1 MRCRVCGSN
10 NEDGSKFCWN
20 CGNKL
25 TEQSETRSSSVNQ
38 PGIQQNSGDVQHNQV
53 GTPPK
58 QVRMPQRQV
67 PPGGFDWENGK
78 KMAEERLQK
87 GKNIADGCVG
97 QLKRVAE
104 NQTITD
110 KLKKISKKT
119 WGIIGAC
126 VALVLVLLI
135 VIALHKPTV
144 NLNDYLKVTYG
155 GYDGGGVAYTE
166 IDWNSMKEDFEN
178 KISYKRGMAQTGGMT
193 PIDIIMEY
201 TNANIEGK
209 NEKLSNGDKVSY
221 TWKVDKDAI
230 AKLIKCKIKYS
241 DGSKKVSGLK
251 EMELFDPFKNLKV
264 TFSGVEPN
272 GEADIE
278 YNGDMLSEYD
288 FTCDKTSGLKNG
300 DKIKISLT
308 EDAGYYVDQYNKAP
322 SVLEKE
328 YKVKN
333 LGKYLSKI
341 KEVDTDGMNSAR
353 AKAQKSISDM
363 VDYWSEDVTLD
374 KVSYAGDYLQVAK
387 DSDDYTKNYYGV
399 IYQINAHIQPDGGQ
413 RKDVVSYYSMKFE
426 NVIVGGDGK
435 CEIDLDEYDVPYD
448 DFSVE
453 VTSGDLSSG
462 SYPGHSAVVATG
474 TEPLGPGSSEQKAAD
489 ASGTRGISSG
499 VPEYELTLNISV
511 QLKEV
516 LEQRGYQVVLTRES
530 NNVPISCVQ
539 RAEVANNLNADVY
552 VRIHANGSENSNA
565 KGAMTICTTP
575 NNPYN
580 ASIYGESKALS
591 EAILDK
597 YCEVTGCNKEYVWE
611 TDTMSGNNWSQVPV
625 TIVEMGYMTN
635 PEEDVLMQTA
645 EYQQKMVQGIADGID
660 AYMENY

>member
-241 DGSKKVSGLK
+241 NGSKKVSGLK

-462 SYPGHSAVVATG
+462 SYSF
-474 TEPLGPGSSEQKAAD
+474 D
-489 ASGTRGISSG
+489 
-499 VPEYELTLNISV
+499 
-511 QLKEV
+511 
-516 LEQRGYQVVLTRES
+516 GYQTLEELKKNYVD
-530 NNVPISCVQ
+530 
-539 RAEVANNLNADVY
+539 EVADEFDCEWDVSGKLEAVDLGVTSDYLCSYSSDRLLTDSDVEGYLNANY
-552 VRIHANGSENSNA
+552 SEYNFPEGINIIQMIINEIYAKHGYEFTDSKLSAYFSNKTWYKSNTNKVNDMNAVSDSMSEIEKKNVDFLNS
-565 KGAMTICTTP
+565 
-575 NNPYN
+575 YR
-580 ASIYGESKALS
+580 
-591 EAILDK
+591 
-597 YCEVTGCNKEYVWE
+597 
-611 TDTMSGNNWSQVPV
+611 
-625 TIVEMGYMTN
+625 
-635 PEEDVLMQTA
+635 
-645 EYQQKMVQGIADGID
+645 
-660 AYMENY
+660 

>member
-78 KMAEERLQK
+78 KMAEERLQE

-230 AKLIKCKIKYS
+230 AKLIKCKKKYS

-462 SYPGHSAVVATG
+462 SYSF
-474 TEPLGPGSSEQKAAD
+474 D
-489 ASGTRGISSG
+489 
-499 VPEYELTLNISV
+499 
-511 QLKEV
+511 
-516 LEQRGYQVVLTRES
+516 GYQTLEELKKNYVD
-530 NNVPISCVQ
+530 
-539 RAEVANNLNADVY
+539 EVADEFDCEWDVSGKLEAVDLGVTSDYLCSYSSDRLLTDSDVEGYLNANY
-552 VRIHANGSENSNA
+552 SEYNFPEGINIIQMIINEIYAKHGYEFTDSKLSAYFSNKTWYKSNTNKVNDMNAVSDSMSEIEKKNVDFLNS
-565 KGAMTICTTP
+565 
-575 NNPYN
+575 YR
-580 ASIYGESKALS
+580 
-591 EAILDK
+591 
-597 YCEVTGCNKEYVWE
+597 
-611 TDTMSGNNWSQVPV
+611 
-625 TIVEMGYMTN
+625 
-635 PEEDVLMQTA
+635 
-645 EYQQKMVQGIADGID
+645 
-660 AYMENY
+660 

>member
-1 MRCRVCGSN
+1 MVTEEWTMRCRVCGSN

-462 SYPGHSAVVATG
+462 SYSF
-474 TEPLGPGSSEQKAAD
+474 D
-489 ASGTRGISSG
+489 
-499 VPEYELTLNISV
+499 
-511 QLKEV
+511 
-516 LEQRGYQVVLTRES
+516 GYQTLEELKKNYVD
-530 NNVPISCVQ
+530 
-539 RAEVANNLNADVY
+539 EVADEFDCEWDVSGKLEAVDLGVTSDYLCSYSSDRLLTDSDVEGYLNANY
-552 VRIHANGSENSNA
+552 SEYNFPEGINIIQMIINEIYAKHGYEFTDSKLSAYFSNKTWYKSNTNKVNDMNAVSDSMSEIEKKNADFLNS
-565 KGAMTICTTP
+565 
-575 NNPYN
+575 YR
-580 ASIYGESKALS
+580 
-591 EAILDK
+591 
-597 YCEVTGCNKEYVWE
+597 
-611 TDTMSGNNWSQVPV
+611 
-625 TIVEMGYMTN
+625 
-635 PEEDVLMQTA
+635 
-645 EYQQKMVQGIADGID
+645 
-660 AYMENY
+660 

>member
-462 SYPGHSAVVATG
+462 SYSF
-474 TEPLGPGSSEQKAAD
+474 D
-489 ASGTRGISSG
+489 
-499 VPEYELTLNISV
+499 
-511 QLKEV
+511 
-516 LEQRGYQVVLTRES
+516 GYQTLEELKKNYVD
-530 NNVPISCVQ
+530 
-539 RAEVANNLNADVY
+539 EVADEFDCEWDVSGKLEAVDLGVTSDYLCSYSSDRLLTDSDVEGYLNANY
-552 VRIHANGSENSNA
+552 SEYNFPEGINIIQMIINEIYAKHGYEFTDSKLSAYFSTKTWYKSNTNKVNDMNAVSDSMSEIEKKNVDFLNS
-565 KGAMTICTTP
+565 
-575 NNPYN
+575 YR
-580 ASIYGESKALS
+580 
-591 EAILDK
+591 
-597 YCEVTGCNKEYVWE
+597 
-611 TDTMSGNNWSQVPV
+611 
-625 TIVEMGYMTN
+625 
-635 PEEDVLMQTA
+635 
-645 EYQQKMVQGIADGID
+645 
-660 AYMENY
+660 

>member
-166 IDWNSMKEDFEN
+166 IDWNSMKEDFDN

-462 SYPGHSAVVATG
+462 SYSF
-474 TEPLGPGSSEQKAAD
+474 D
-489 ASGTRGISSG
+489 
-499 VPEYELTLNISV
+499 
-511 QLKEV
+511 
-516 LEQRGYQVVLTRES
+516 GYQTLEELKKNYVD
-530 NNVPISCVQ
+530 
-539 RAEVANNLNADVY
+539 EVADEFDCEWDVSGKLEAVDLGVTSDYLCSYSSDRLLTDSDVEGYLNANY
-552 VRIHANGSENSNA
+552 SEYNFPEGINIIQMIINEIYAKHGYEFTDSKLSAYFSNKTWYKSNTNKVNDMNAVSDSMSEIEKKNVDFLNS
-565 KGAMTICTTP
+565 
-575 NNPYN
+575 YR
-580 ASIYGESKALS
+580 
-591 EAILDK
+591 
-597 YCEVTGCNKEYVWE
+597 
-611 TDTMSGNNWSQVPV
+611 
-625 TIVEMGYMTN
+625 
-635 PEEDVLMQTA
+635 
-645 EYQQKMVQGIADGID
+645 
-660 AYMENY
+660 

>member
-193 PIDIIMEY
+193 PVPEDE
-201 TNANIEGK
+201 TTD
-209 NEKLSNGDKVSY
+209 NEQENQTVTD
-221 TWKVDKDAI
+221 
-230 AKLIKCKIKYS
+230 
-241 DGSKKVSGLK
+241 KKV
-251 EMELFDPFKNLKV
+251 
-264 TFSGVEPN
+264 
-272 GEADIE
+272 I
-278 YNGDMLSEYD
+278 
-288 FTCDKTSGLKNG
+288 
-300 DKIKISLT
+300 
-308 EDAGYYVDQYNKAP
+308 
-322 SVLEKE
+322 VL
-328 YKVKN
+328 
-333 LGKYLSKI
+333 
-341 KEVDTDGMNSAR
+341 D
-353 AKAQKSISDM
+353 
-363 VDYWSEDVTLD
+363 
-374 KVSYAGDYLQVAK
+374 
-387 DSDDYTKNYYGV
+387 
-399 IYQINAHIQPDGGQ
+399 
-413 RKDVVSYYSMKFE
+413 
-426 NVIVGGDGK
+426 
-435 CEIDLDEYDVPYD
+435 
-448 DFSVE
+448 
-453 VTSGDLSSG
+453 
-462 SYPGHSAVVATG
+462 PGHSAVVATG

-645 EYQQKMVQGIADGID
+645 EYQQKMVQWSQ
-660 AYMENY
+660 

>member
-221 TWKVDKDAI
+221 TWKVDKDAM
-230 AKLIKCKIKYS
+230 AKLIKCKIKDS

-462 SYPGHSAVVATG
+462 SYSF
-474 TEPLGPGSSEQKAAD
+474 D
-489 ASGTRGISSG
+489 
-499 VPEYELTLNISV
+499 
-511 QLKEV
+511 
-516 LEQRGYQVVLTRES
+516 GYQTLEELKKNYVD
-530 NNVPISCVQ
+530 
-539 RAEVANNLNADVY
+539 EVADEFDCEWDVSGKLEAVDLGVTSDYLCSYSSDRLLTDSDVEGYLNANY
-552 VRIHANGSENSNA
+552 SEYNFPEGINIIQMIINEIYAKHGYEFTDSKLSAYFSNKTWYKSNTNKVNDMNAVSDSMSEIEKKNVDFLNS
-565 KGAMTICTTP
+565 
-575 NNPYN
+575 YR
-580 ASIYGESKALS
+580 
-591 EAILDK
+591 
-597 YCEVTGCNKEYVWE
+597 
-611 TDTMSGNNWSQVPV
+611 
-625 TIVEMGYMTN
+625 
-635 PEEDVLMQTA
+635 
-645 EYQQKMVQGIADGID
+645 
-660 AYMENY
+660 

>member
-462 SYPGHSAVVATG
+462 SYSF
-474 TEPLGPGSSEQKAAD
+474 D
-489 ASGTRGISSG
+489 
-499 VPEYELTLNISV
+499 
-511 QLKEV
+511 
-516 LEQRGYQVVLTRES
+516 GYQTLEELKKNYVD
-530 NNVPISCVQ
+530 
-539 RAEVANNLNADVY
+539 EVADEFDCEWDVSGKLEAVDLGVTSDYLCSYSSDRLLTDSDVEGYLNAY
-552 VRIHANGSENSNA
+552 YSEYNFPEGINIIQMIINEIYAKHGYEFTDSKLSAYFSNKTWYKSNTNKVNDMNAVSDSMSEIEKKNVDFLNS
-565 KGAMTICTTP
+565 
-575 NNPYN
+575 YR
-580 ASIYGESKALS
+580 
-591 EAILDK
+591 
-597 YCEVTGCNKEYVWE
+597 
-611 TDTMSGNNWSQVPV
+611 
-625 TIVEMGYMTN
+625 
-635 PEEDVLMQTA
+635 
-645 EYQQKMVQGIADGID
+645 
-660 AYMENY
+660 

>member
-67 PPGGFDWENGK
+67 PPGGFDWEHGK

-462 SYPGHSAVVATG
+462 SYSF
-474 TEPLGPGSSEQKAAD
+474 D
-489 ASGTRGISSG
+489 
-499 VPEYELTLNISV
+499 
-511 QLKEV
+511 
-516 LEQRGYQVVLTRES
+516 GYQTLEELKKNYVD
-530 NNVPISCVQ
+530 
-539 RAEVANNLNADVY
+539 EVADEFDCEWDVSGKLEAVDLGVTSDYLCSYSSDRLLTDSDVEGYLNANY
-552 VRIHANGSENSNA
+552 SEYNFPEGINIIQMIINEIYAKHGYEFTDSKLSAYFSNKTWYKSNTNKVNDMNAVSDSMSEIEKKNVDFLNS
-565 KGAMTICTTP
+565 
-575 NNPYN
+575 YR
-580 ASIYGESKALS
+580 
-591 EAILDK
+591 
-597 YCEVTGCNKEYVWE
+597 
-611 TDTMSGNNWSQVPV
+611 
-625 TIVEMGYMTN
+625 
-635 PEEDVLMQTA
+635 
-645 EYQQKMVQGIADGID
+645 
-660 AYMENY
+660 